1 MVVPLTEE
9 IGKQPSYADGFAAL
23 GIVMPEITIC
33 DPAVVVIGALSVT
46 VTRLPASLMA
56 EMLEVWVAPELGSV
70 KVVGGPS
77 PVALELSAAGEN
89 AVITSVPAGHRLP

>member
-1 MVVPLTEE
+1 MYRQYVGTEATPPEGAGETAGSPATVFTYWMVVPLTEE

-70 KVVGGPS
+70 KV
-77 PVALELSAAGEN
+77 
-89 AVITSVPAGHRLP
+89 